1 MEESILSAPP
11 QPSRTSFS
19 SLPEDIVLSILARI
33 STSHYPKLSSVSK
46 SFRSLIPSKD
56 LKHARSRY
64 ETRENRV
71 YVCLQSHIHPCNHR
85 WFTCCVSEDKTTR
98 NLLVPIPS
106 SYSPYLPKLYEMAGS
121 DIYAIGGGL
130 NPSSST
136 TVRVCKELVGEW
148 REAPSMMV
156 ARKNA
161 FTCSLNGKIY
171 VIGGCESGESE
182 CWAEVF
188 DPKTQTWEPLPDPGT
203 RLRFSSIKNL
213 DAQQGRIYLRT
224 NKKNFVY
231 LIEENR
237 WEVVDENIGES
248 ECKVDNTWYC
258 YANDGLHWWHETKYC
273 EEWKL
278 VKEMLDDFP
287 LSLPPSENFFSE
299 IWCAVVLLERRHDD
313 EIWGQIEWV
322 DLVLRVPSS
331 HTLLR
336 CVELV
341 FYNTNESN
349 PPQLPLPPSPP
360 SMSLLKLLPV
370 DIVLST
376 LARIPTS
383 YYPTLC
389 LVSKRF
395 RSLIISEELGMLRL
409 YLGTHPRDRRWFSM
423 WTNPMI
429 VNPYFI
435 GRRETSVPEIFVY
448 QCHRKRR
455 KAPIMM
461 VARKNP
467 LTCSLDGKLY
477 LWEVYRAKFG
487 ESICKID
494 EVWYSYDQR
503 ECWWYDTKCRKWRLV
518 RGLTELCR
526 RFSRELGVKIG
537 SYGGKLVIFWV
548 GPALYPF
555 LGTSRIWCAVILLK
569 KHCGRYNEVWGQV
582 EWADIVLTAPWSHT
596 VRLRCVKSVQ

>member
-1 MEESILSAPP
+1 MEVPKESILSAPP

-56 LKHARSRY
+56 LKHARSRH

-85 WFTCCVSEDKTTR
+85 WFSLWIKPDDHQTLTHPSCCVSEDKTTR

-121 DIYAIGGGL
+121 DIYAIGGGH

-136 TVRVCKELVGEW
+136 TVRVCKELVGKW

-213 DAQQGRIYLRT
+213 DAQQDRIYLRT

-273 EEWKL
+273 EEWRLVKVSYGRKL
-278 VKEMLDDFP
+278 VIFWVGLTEMLDDFP

-313 EIWGQIEWV
+313 EILGQIEWV

-336 CVELV
+336 CVELICFTTV
-341 FYNTNESN
+341 HVLFFFSFLFVVRSFTTVNLHTYIE
-349 PPQLPLPPSPP
+349 
-360 SMSLLKLLPV
+360 LK
-370 DIVLST
+370 I
-376 LARIPTS
+376 
-383 YYPTLC
+383 
-389 LVSKRF
+389 
-395 RSLIISEELGMLRL
+395 
-409 YLGTHPRDRRWFSM
+409 
-423 WTNPMI
+423 
-429 VNPYFI
+429 
-435 GRRETSVPEIFVY
+435 Y
-448 QCHRKRR
+448 QWN
-455 KAPIMM
+455 
-461 VARKNP
+461 V
-467 LTCSLDGKLY
+467 
-477 LWEVYRAKFG
+477 
-487 ESICKID
+487 
-494 EVWYSYDQR
+494 
-503 ECWWYDTKCRKWRLV
+503 
-518 RGLTELCR
+518 
-526 RFSRELGVKIG
+526 
-537 SYGGKLVIFWV
+537 
-548 GPALYPF
+548 
-555 LGTSRIWCAVILLK
+555 
-569 KHCGRYNEVWGQV
+569 
-582 EWADIVLTAPWSHT
+582 
-596 VRLRCVKSVQ
+596 